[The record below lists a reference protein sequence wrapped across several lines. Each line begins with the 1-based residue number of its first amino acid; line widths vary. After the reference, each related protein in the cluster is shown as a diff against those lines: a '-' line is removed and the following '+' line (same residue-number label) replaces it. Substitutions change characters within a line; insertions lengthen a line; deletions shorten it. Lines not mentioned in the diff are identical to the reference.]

1 MAVAALVVSLLATAC
16 GSTEPAAFTASDSL
30 PTEAPWG
37 LDTIE
42 MPAADRI
49 SPLFGEMPDQ
59 IDGVPQE
66 MSTPDVVAYRDE
78 GGRSLQLQVLS
89 VADLRDFSDGEELT
103 LVDFLSVLVD
113 SGELEELESVQLDTT
128 MPLSWV
134 VSSVVGD
141 GETVYTA
148 VWGSPGAGSGFSV
161 TADTPEARTAL
172 VHAFIGA
179 SHDAEGS

>member
-1 MAVAALVVSLLATAC
+1 
-16 GSTEPAAFTASDSL
+16 
-30 PTEAPWG
+30 
-37 LDTIE
+37 
-42 MPAADRI
+42 
-49 SPLFGEMPDQ
+49 
-59 IDGVPQE
+59 
-66 MSTPDVVAYRDE
+66 
-78 GGRSLQLQVLS
+78 
-89 VADLRDFSDGEELT
+89 VADLREFSDGEELT

-113 SGELEELESVQLDTT
+113 SGELEKLKFVQLDTT
-128 MPLSWV
+128 MPLLWV

-141 GETVYTA
+141 GEAVYTA

>member
-1 MAVAALVVSLLATAC
+1 MAVAALVLSLLATAC
-16 GSTEPAAFTASDSL
+16 E
-30 PTEAPWG
+30 
-37 LDTIE
+37 
-42 MPAADRI
+42 
-49 SPLFGEMPDQ
+49 

-128 MPLSWV
+128 MPLLWV

-141 GETVYTA
+141 SEAVYTA
-148 VWGSPGAGSGFSV
+148 VWGLPRCRVGFQRHCGHPRGSN
-161 TADTPEARTAL
+161 RTGPCFHRGL
-172 VHAFIGA
+172 T
-179 SHDAEGS
+179 